1 MRAERAYPVADRH
14 ICLMP
19 STPTRL
25 PEDIYAAAS
34 AIAPSHGRTT
44 AQQIAHWA
52 RIGREFERI
61 PLRHVESVL
70 SGTRS
75 YDDLTDREQAI
86 ARAEIDKR
94 MEETRASLDLEAE
107 FLAQGIT
114 SWVSTDEHG
123 NVEMQ
128 GPDHEG

>member
-1 MRAERAYPVADRH
+1 
-14 ICLMP
+14 MP

-34 AIAPSHGRTT
+34 AIAPGHGRTP

-52 RIGREFERI
+52 RIGREFERV

-70 SGTRS
+70 TGTRS